1 MSDGSVELSEGSTM
15 IRAVTVPDRPAHHMR
30 MLVLSVLGGVRACWT
45 GLTIRDKQ
53 KVVRHMRVI
62 ADLIERSIGG
72 PPP

>member
-30 MLVLSVLGGVRACWT
+30 MLVLSVL
-45 GLTIRDKQ
+45 
-53 KVVRHMRVI
+53 VRHMRAI
-62 ADLIERSIGG
+62 ANLIERSIGG